1 MPSLPAKVNRGIY
14 LKWKKWQSVFEL
26 RLPFMVP
33 DLANNVK

>member
-14 LKWKKWQSVFEL
+14 LKWQSVFEL